1 MLNQTSNT
9 RGNLPKSLLLVLLLS
24 SAAMMSNERVFADQ
38 VYIRDILYVPLRG
51 GQSNEH
57 TILHKGLKS
66 GTILERLETNEETGY
81 TRIRTNNGL
90 EGWLKTQY
98 IAERPIAQVQLETLK
113 TEMKSLNSRYQQ
125 TLLELADAKNTEK
138 TMTIEYDSLKDESI
152 TVAENLKAIT
162 KLSQDAIATEERN
175 KQLHENNDILLR
187 EIKALKASTDAV
199 SERQAQEWFI
209 RGAGAVLSGLIFG
222 FWVGRRIY
230 NKNHQ
235 GGWA

>member
-113 TEMKSLNSRYQQ
+113 TEMKSLKSRYQQ
-125 TLLELADAKNTEK
+125 TLLELTDAKNTEK

-187 EIKALKASTDAV
+187 EIKALKASTDEV
-199 SERQAQEWFI
+199 YERQAQEWFI

>member
-38 VYIRDILYVPLRG
+38 VYIRDILYVPLRE

-187 EIKALKASTDAV
+187 EIKALKASTDAA

>member
-187 EIKALKASTDAV
+187 EIKALKASTDAA

>member
-38 VYIRDILYVPLRG
+38 VYIRDILYVPLRE

-113 TEMKSLNSRYQQ
+113 TEMKSLKSRYQQ

>member
-98 IAERPIAQVQLETLK
+98 IAEGPIAQVQLETLK

-187 EIKALKASTDAV
+187 EIKALKASTDAA